1 MKIHTFTF
9 NPFYENTFVVAND
22 NGDCMIIDPGCYEKE
37 EKEILDNFISKNNYQ
52 VKKLINTHCHIDH
65 VLGNAHVKKKYN
77 VDLEGHEN
85 DIETLKAVETY
96 APAYGFANYEST
108 EMNTYLKEGDT
119 VNLGDDKFEVLFVP
133 GHAPGHIALYNKI
146 EKVLIG
152 GDVLFNGS
160 IGRTDLPGGD
170 FDTLAKS
177 IKEKIYTLPDDVT
190 VYCGHGEATSI
201 GKEKVSNPFV
211 KA

>member
-9 NPFYENTFVVAND
+9 NPFYENTFIIADD

-37 EKEILDNFISKNNYQ
+37 EKEILDKFIEQNNYK

-65 VLGNAHVKKKYN
+65 VLGNSHVKNKYN
-77 VDLEGHEN
+77 VELEGHKIEV
-85 DIETLKAVETY
+85 ETLKAVEAY
-96 APAYGFANYEST
+96 APAYGFANYEPAQ
-108 EMNTYLKEGDT
+108 MDAFLKEGDS
-119 VNLGDDKFEVLFVP
+119 VIIGDTSFEVLFVP
-133 GHAPGHIALYNKI
+133 GHAPGHIALYNKL

-152 GDVLFNGS
+152 GDVLFAGS

-190 VYCGHGEATSI
+190 VYCGHGESTTI

>member
-9 NPFYENTFVVAND
+9 NPFYENTYVIANND
-22 NGDCMIIDPGCYEKE
+22 GECIIIDPGCYEIE
-37 EKEILDNFISKNNYQ
+37 EKDILEKFISDNNYT
-52 VKKLINTHCHIDH
+52 VKRLINTHCHIDH
-65 VLGNAHVKKKYN
+65 VLGNSFVKNKYK
-77 VDLEGHEN
+77 VILEGHK
-85 DIETLKAVETY
+85 DDQETLKAVEAY
-96 APAYGFANYEST
+96 APSYGFSNYEST
-108 EMNTYLKEGDT
+108 EMDSFLSEHDEIS
-119 VNLGDDKFEVLFVP
+119 LGDITFKILFVP
-133 GHAPGHIALYNKI
+133 GHAPGHIALYNEK

-170 FDTLAKS
+170 FDTLANS
-177 IKEKIYTLPDDVT
+177 IKSKFYTLPDDVI
-190 VYCGHGEATSI
+190 VYSGHGDSTTI